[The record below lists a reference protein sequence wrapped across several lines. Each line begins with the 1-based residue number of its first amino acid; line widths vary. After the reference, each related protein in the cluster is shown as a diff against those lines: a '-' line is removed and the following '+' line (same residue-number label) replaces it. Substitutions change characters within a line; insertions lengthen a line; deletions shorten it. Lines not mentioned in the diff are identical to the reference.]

1 MKPIDPL
8 IEDDDDIDEQN
19 GLIDQKV
26 PREIGLFIKH
36 EDFNPENLGEGEEMK
51 DFMNLSSTE

>member
-8 IEDDDDIDEQN
+8 VEDDDDVDEAN
-19 GLIDQKV
+19 GLVDEKV

-36 EDFNPENLGEGEEMK
+36 EDFSPENLGEGEELR
-51 DFMNLSSTE
+51 DIQNLSGTE

>member
-8 IEDDDDIDEQN
+8 VEDDDDVDEVN
-19 GLIDQKV
+19 GLVDEKV

-36 EDFNPENLGEGEEMK
+36 EDFNPENLGEGEELR
-51 DFMNLSSTE
+51 DI